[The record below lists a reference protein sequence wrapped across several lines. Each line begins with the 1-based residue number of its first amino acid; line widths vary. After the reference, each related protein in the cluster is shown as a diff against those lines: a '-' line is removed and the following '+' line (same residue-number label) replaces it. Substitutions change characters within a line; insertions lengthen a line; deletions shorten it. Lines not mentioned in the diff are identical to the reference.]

1 MRSTISCALTIA
13 AIMLAS
19 QAAVASDNFPK
30 IVVTVAPLKPYVDEI
45 VHGSGEAQNL
55 LRPGQEPHDFSLS
68 IPQGQMLDKADIVI
82 VPDLSINPFL
92 KRLLAKNTHVKV
104 IELSKLD
111 GAEPLPY
118 EKSNPWVDAMKAAP
132 TATSSNDSHWWHAQK
147 SSDVMKPGE
156 APAPHFWPT
165 DGKKP
170 DQTPPAAT
178 TDDKKDAPAAEAKK
192 DEPPLTDPHLWLD
205 PERMAAIAVPLANAI
220 ADQYPSSRVEL
231 VANARGLTSHLRH
244 DVIPPM
250 REMLSKPSTTISAVG
265 QPEIPFITYHAA
277 YQYFLQRFHLK
288 HDGEIT
294 QRPEETVGAATT
306 AKMLNGAQG
315 LKVHCV
321 IGEQNGVMMSRI
333 STLTGARI
341 VILSPEQL
349 VERKDVD
356 YHEWIHND
364 YDRLLYVTAKA
375 FSGCL

>member
-1 MRSTISCALTIA
+1 MRWMFSCAVTIA
-13 AIMLAS
+13 AIAVAS

-45 VHGSGEAQNL
+45 IHGSGDAQNL
-55 LRPGQEPHDFSLS
+55 LRPGQEPHDFALT

-82 VPDLSINPFL
+82 VPDLSINPML
-92 KRLLAKNTHVKV
+92 KRLLATNHHAHV
-104 IELSKLD
+104 IELTRLE

-118 EKSNPWVDAMKAAP
+118 EKSNPWVDAMKELP
-132 TATSSNDSHWWHAQK
+132 ATSSNDSHWWHDK
-147 SSDVMKPGE
+147 SKEMKKP
-156 APAPHFWPT
+156 APAP
-165 DGKKP
+165 
-170 DQTPPAAT
+170 T
-178 TDDKKDAPAAEAKK
+178 TDDATPKPEVKK
-192 DEPPLTDPHLWLD
+192 DETPYTDPHIWLD
-205 PERMAAIAVPLANAI
+205 PERMAAIALPLANAI
-220 ADQYPSSRVEL
+220 ADQYPSSRTEL
-231 VANARGLTSHLRH
+231 VANARGLSSHLRH

-265 QPEIPFITYHAA
+265 QQEIPFITYHAA
-277 YQYFLQRFHLK
+277 YQYFLQRFHLT
-288 HDGEIT
+288 HSGEIT
-294 QRPEETVGAATT
+294 QRPEETMGAATT

-375 FSGCL
+375 FSSCL